1 MWGIDLMHKIILFWV
16 IFGIDGSKI
25 RSSHADMVDVQCINI
40 LPNITWHRWAQFQVK
55 VNFLPHNKAQKLSNT
70 AIQLIDTEN
79 HRDWLLQWCK
89 ISNLRLSMKFEHF
102 ENIFAVDF
110 KLHLANYFFLASF
123 WLFSKCLNGQHKF
136 MQWLS
141 VCLSIYWHQ
150 LLQLHTKK
158 FFLIHYPKND

>member
-1 MWGIDLMHKIILFWV
+1 MVSTEVKFVPHMLTWLTFNAL
-16 IFGIDGSKI
+16 IFCQTSHDTDELGFRSKWTFYLTT
-25 RSSHADMVDVQCINI
+25 RPKSY
-40 LPNITWHRWAQFQVK
+40 LTPQFE
-55 VNFLPHNKAQKLSNT
+55 
-70 AIQLIDTEN
+70 LIDTEN

-110 KLHLANYFFLASF
+110 KLHLVNYFFLASF

-150 LLQLHTKK
+150 LLQLHRKK